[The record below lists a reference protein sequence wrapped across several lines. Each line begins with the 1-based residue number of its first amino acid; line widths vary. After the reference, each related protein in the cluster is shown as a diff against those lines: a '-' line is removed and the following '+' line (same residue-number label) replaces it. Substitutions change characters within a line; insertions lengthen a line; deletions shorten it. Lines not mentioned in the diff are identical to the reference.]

1 MRLTNNYYCPH
12 APNSLDWRDFG
23 AVTDVK
29 DQDKCDSC
37 WALSTGAIEGIN
49 KIDNDALVSVSE
61 KQPTSCD
68 PYSNGCHKGSYVHDA
83 FEYAIDNGGMPHRLI
98 SLIQLRMIPAITKRS
113 VCNCSGLFN
122 GSGCSEVAP
131 YYINHVMLIVGYDS
145 FGPGLDYW
153 IVKNSWGKTW
163 GEQGYIKIKRN
174 IGHHLGVCNINCWGY
189 YPAKK
194 NVKLD
199 SAT

>member
-1 MRLTNNYYCPH
+1 MAATKE
-12 APNSLDWRDFG
+12 AM
-23 AVTDVK
+23 
-29 DQDKCDSC
+29 
-37 WALSTGAIEGIN
+37 STTHLNMPSTMVE
-49 KIDNDALVSVSE
+49 L
-61 KQPTSCD
+61 
-68 PYSNGCHKGSYVHDA
+68 
-83 FEYAIDNGGMPHRLI
+83 PHRLI
-98 SLIQLRMIPAITKRS
+98 ILIQLRMIPAITKRGRKTIALTVDEYQNVTSTKSENPLFCAVARQPVS
-113 VCNCSGLFN
+113 VHTYAGSKDFQRYHHGLFN

-145 FGPGLDYW
+145 FGPGLDYR

-189 YPAKK
+189 YPTKK